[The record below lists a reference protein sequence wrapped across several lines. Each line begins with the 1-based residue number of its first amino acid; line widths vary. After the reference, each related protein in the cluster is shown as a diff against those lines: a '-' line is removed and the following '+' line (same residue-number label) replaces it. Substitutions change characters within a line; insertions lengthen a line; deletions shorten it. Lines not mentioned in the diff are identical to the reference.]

1 MGARPLRHFY
11 DGTLD
16 IEVAPE
22 LGAVVEPWA
31 RHRRRFVDALEQL
44 TPDQWTAITRCDA
57 WDARDVICHLMSADS
72 FWVISLSSAVAGT
85 PTTFLADFDPAVDPE
100 QIVAPMRSMSTD
112 GFVEQFRAGTEAFIE
127 AVESMDESDWS
138 HPGESPVGHVPAR
151 LVLAHALWDSWLH
164 ERDILLPLG
173 IDVPVEADELA
184 VSTWYLLAFGAA
196 QGGLV
201 DEPDPVGPGLAEP
214 FDLSLAFTDLPG
226 WSVRLVVDRAVRAER
241 GGPDAVECGAAV
253 DVVEHYSGRGS
264 RAADPLVPEP
274 LHGQLARARDIL

>member
-11 DGTLD
+11 DGALD

-22 LGAVVEPWA
+22 LGPVVEPWI

-44 TPDQWTAITRCDA
+44 SPDQWAAVTRCEA
-57 WDARDVICHLMSADS
+57 WDARDVVCHLISADS
-72 FWVISLSSAVAGT
+72 FWVISLQSAVAGS
-85 PTTFLADFDPAVDPE
+85 PTRFLAEFRPAEDPE
-100 QIVAPMRSMSTD
+100 HLVAPMRSLSTD
-112 GFVEQFRAGTEAFIE
+112 AVLEQHRRGTDAFIE
-127 AVESMDESDWS
+127 TVESMDAPDWERI
-138 HPGESPVGHVPAR
+138 GESPVGHVPAR

-164 ERDILLPLG
+164 ERDILVPLG

-196 QGGLV
+196 QGGLI
-201 DEPDPVGPGLAEP
+201 DETDPVGPGLTEP
-214 FDLSLAFTDLPG
+214 FDVEVAFTDLPA

-253 DVVEHYSGRGS
+253 DVVEHYSGRGNGS
-264 RAADPLVPEP
+264 AAPLVPP
-274 LHGQLARARDIL
+274 SLHAQLTRAREIL